1 MKKLTLIAIT
11 LLSVTVFFSSCKKD
25 ENSGPP
31 TLNFIGGEGYV
42 DTDQTLQTGTTFKV
56 GIAASANAESNEKLT
71 SIWLTRTINGS
82 VFIDTTLSINDH
94 QYNVDFEFNAQAAGV
109 VETIAFVVTDKAGQ
123 MAEKSLTLTY
133 ESAGVPVYKDAGV
146 TMGSHNDI
154 NGSFYS
160 TVTTEVYNIADATAA
175 QNIIDFLFYLGATNG
190 STIASPADTDAN
202 TVYAINDWTTKNATL
217 FTKLDMSAA
226 EFDAIGDTFVFPEFT
241 DETSSITHLATNDV
255 LMYKTVNNF
264 VGLIKVNSINGRGD
278 FVSLDV
284 IVTGVAK

>member
-11 LLSVTVFFSSCKKD
+11 LLSVAVFFSSCKKD
-25 ENSGPP
+25 EDSGPP

-94 QYNVDFEFNAQAAGV
+94 QYNVDFEFNTQAAGV

-123 MAEKSLTLTY
+123 IAEKSLTLTY
-133 ESAGVPVYKDAGV
+133 EASGIPVYKDAGV
-146 TMGSHNDI
+146 TMGSHNDD

-160 TVTTEVYNIADATAA
+160 TVTTAVYNISDATAA
-175 QNIIDFLFYLGATNG
+175 QDIIDFCFYLGATNG
-190 STIASPADTDAN
+190 STIASPADADAN

-217 FTKLDMSAA
+217 FTKLDMTAA
-226 EFDAIGDTFVFPEFT
+226 EFDAIGDTFIFPEFT
-241 DETSSITHLATNDV
+241 GETSSITHLATNDV
-255 LMYKTVNNF
+255 LMFKTVNDF
-264 VGLIKVNSINGRGD
+264 FGLIKVNSINGRGD